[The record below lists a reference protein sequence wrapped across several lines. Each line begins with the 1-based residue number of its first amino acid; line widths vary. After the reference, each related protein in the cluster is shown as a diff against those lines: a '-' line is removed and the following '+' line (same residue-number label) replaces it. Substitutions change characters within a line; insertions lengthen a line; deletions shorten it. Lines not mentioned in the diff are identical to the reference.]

1 MSHANVIPTHRRTPV
16 LLAPLVSLVKL
27 IALGGLLGVGIV
39 MGALSVS
46 YLFGVDPAAE
56 LRRAYEAGRAEATAE
71 AMQDIGDVVGSAY
84 ANGYRTGQ
92 QATCQAPQRGEPL

>member
-27 IALGGLLGVGIV
+27 IALGGLLGIV

-92 QATCQAPQRGEPL
+92 QATCLAPQLGEPL